1 MKNIL
6 VIGGSSG
13 IGKATAELLSKEA
26 RVYATYHSHPR
37 QNQTN
42 LFFHPLNVLDEA
54 ADWSWLPD
62 TLHGLVYCPGNIL
75 LKPAARITEQELIE
89 DYRLQAVGALKAV
102 QHALPSLKK
111 SGDASV
117 VLFSTVAVQTGFPF
131 HALVSASKG
140 AVEGMTRALAAEFAP
155 SIRVNAIAPSITDT
169 PLASKILGTP
179 EKKEASAA
187 RHPLKKNGNPEE
199 LAATVSFLLGQ
210 ASSFMTGQIITMDG
224 GISSI
229 R

>member
-1 MKNIL
+1 MKNFL

-13 IGKATAELLSKEA
+13 IGQATAQLLSKEA
-26 RVYATYHSHPR
+26 QVFATYHSHPQ
-37 QNQTN
+37 QNQSN
-42 LFFHPLNVLDEA
+42 LTFHPLNVLDEA
-54 ADWSWLPD
+54 ADWSWLPE

-102 QHALPSLKK
+102 QHALPALKK
-111 SGDASV
+111 SGHASV
-117 VLFSTVAVQTGFPF
+117 VFFSTVAVQTGFPF

-140 AVEGMTRALAAEFAP
+140 AVEGMTRALAAELAP
-155 SIRVNAIAPSITDT
+155 AIRVNAIAPSITDT

-187 RHPLKKNGNPEE
+187 RHPLKKNGNADE
-199 LAATVSFLLGQ
+199 LAAAVSFLLGQ
-210 ASSFMTGQIITMDG
+210 SSSFMTGQVLTMDG
-224 GISSI
+224 GISTI

>member
-26 RVYATYHSHPR
+26 RVYATFHSHPQ

-42 LFFHPLNVLDEA
+42 LSFHPLNVLGEA

-89 DYRLQAVGALKAV
+89 DYRLQAVGALKVV
-102 QHALPSLKK
+102 QQALPALKK

-210 ASSFMTGQIITMDG
+210 ASSFMTGQIVTMDG

>member
-210 ASSFMTGQIITMDG
+210 ASSFMTGQIVTMDG

>member
-26 RVYATYHSHPR
+26 RVYATFHSHPQ

-42 LFFHPLNVLDEA
+42 LSFHPLNVLGEA

-89 DYRLQAVGALKAV
+89 DYRLQAVGALKVV
-102 QHALPSLKK
+102 QQALPALKK

-187 RHPLKKNGNPEE
+187 RHPLKKNGHPEE

>member
-1 MKNIL
+1 
-6 VIGGSSG
+6 
-13 IGKATAELLSKEA
+13 
-26 RVYATYHSHPR
+26 
-37 QNQTN
+37 
-42 LFFHPLNVLDEA
+42 LNVLDEA

-210 ASSFMTGQIITMDG
+210 ASSFMTGQIVTMDG

>member
-13 IGKATAELLSKEA
+13 IGQATAELLSKEA
-26 RVYATYHSHPR
+26 RVYATFHSHPQ

-42 LFFHPLNVLDEA
+42 LSFHPLNVLGEA

-89 DYRLQAVGALKAV
+89 DYRLQAVGALKVV
-102 QHALPSLKK
+102 QQALPALKK

-140 AVEGMTRALAAEFAP
+140 AVEGMTRALAADFAP

-187 RHPLKKNGNPEE
+187 RHPLKKNGHPEE

>member
-1 MKNIL
+1 
-6 VIGGSSG
+6 
-13 IGKATAELLSKEA
+13 
-26 RVYATYHSHPR
+26 
-37 QNQTN
+37 
-42 LFFHPLNVLDEA
+42 
-54 ADWSWLPD
+54 
-62 TLHGLVYCPGNIL
+62 VYCPGNIL

-210 ASSFMTGQIITMDG
+210 ASSFMTGQIVTMDG

>member
-13 IGKATAELLSKEA
+13 IGQATADLLSKEA
-26 RVYATYHSHPR
+26 QVYATYHSHPR

-210 ASSFMTGQIITMDG
+210 ASSFMTGQIVTMDG